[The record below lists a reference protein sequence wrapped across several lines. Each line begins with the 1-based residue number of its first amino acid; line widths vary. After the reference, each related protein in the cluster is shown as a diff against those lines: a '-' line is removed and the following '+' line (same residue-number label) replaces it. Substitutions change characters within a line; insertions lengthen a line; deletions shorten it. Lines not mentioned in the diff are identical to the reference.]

1 MQRGERRNQATEA
14 VATPISNSQLRLPFG
29 PATALTSTTP
39 SPQGLPANIDLLRS
53 GCDDEETW
61 LQEYCCQFL
70 SDAQNYIPV
79 ELISTCVHE
88 EASTEWAD
96 AGAGVR

>member
-1 MQRGERRNQATEA
+1 MDIYDA
-14 VATPISNSQLRLPFG
+14 VA
-29 PATALTSTTP
+29 
-39 SPQGLPANIDLLRS
+39 QGLPANIDLLRS

-70 SDAQNYIPV
+70 SDAQNYIPM

-88 EASTEWAD
+88 EATTEWVRSP
-96 AGAGVR
+96 GSGVRVQDDRTAAN